1 MSEQRPTAPRDEPD
15 DAAGDAAA
23 GGLPDRVEDLPGWR
37 EPPKAP
43 EIPEVLR
50 RPVDHPSLKR
60 AGGQVPSAMTS
71 FSEAGKAWGMALDFV
86 ATVIVG
92 MLLGWLLAKWLG
104 HAPAFILGGLA
115 VGLVSAFVRIVRATQ
130 RAEKREAEAREA
142 ARKGR
147 GDRAR
152 STGEERG
159 A

>member
-1 MSEQRPTAPRDEPD
+1 MSEQRPTAPRDEPE
-15 DAAGDAAA
+15 DAAGEAGA

-50 RPVDHPSLKR
+50 RPVEHPSLKQ
-60 AGGQVPSAMTS
+60 AGRQTPSAMS
-71 FSEAGKAWGMALDFV
+71 SLSEAGKAWGMALDFV

-115 VGLVSAFVRIVRATQ
+115 LGLVSAFVRIVRATQ

-142 ARKGR
+142 ARNGR
-147 GDRAR
+147 ADRAR
-152 STGEERG
+152 SMGEERG